1 MLELYKTYKVY
12 FKFCDFNPIIVKL
25 RKIDDKWSKHPL
37 YSFNV
42 IKGNKKFK
50 NIFEVYNCNNVY
62 FTKDGAE
69 IVKFE
74 YSPEYML

>member
-25 RKIDDKWSKHPL
+25 KWYSDRHSKFTL

-50 NIFEVYNCNNVY
+50 NIFEVYDCNGIY

-69 IVKFE
+69 IIKIE

>member
-25 RKIDDKWSKHPL
+25 KYYDNKYSKFPR

-42 IKGNKKFK
+42 IKGNKNFK
-50 NIFEVYNCNNVY
+50 RIFEVYNCNNVY

>member
-1 MLELYKTYKVY
+1 MLELYNTYKVY
-12 FKFCDFNPIIVKL
+12 FKFCDFNPIIVRLKHTDT
-25 RKIDDKWSKHPL
+25 KYSKYPH
-37 YSFNV
+37 YYFNV

-50 NIFEVYNCNNVY
+50 NNFEVYDCNNVY